1 MTFDEKR
8 LAALREKYG
17 ADKAGE
23 IFDPKF
29 AKVGE
34 KIFSNGT
41 RAAPYAGVPTFVSAP
56 YRQVDQRNPDVSDLD
71 VAIVGVPMDLAS
83 PTVRIA
89 LRAPSSAGD
98 RSHRSLQPC
107 SRMRAGL

>member
-17 ADKAGE
+17 NDKAGE

-56 YRQVDQRNPDVSDLD
+56 YR
-71 VAIVGVPMDLAS
+71 
-83 PTVRIA
+83 
-89 LRAPSSAGD
+89 
-98 RSHRSLQPC
+98 
-107 SRMRAGL
+107 